1 MQTLTKQSQV
11 FMAKGLSLLGVAWV
25 SLASAALA
33 DQVVYKCGQEITNTP
48 LDPQLCQALRISGP
62 TQIEGTKVQGGAPQA
77 SGRTAFNAFDA
88 TLTPSSQTTANQVM
102 TSMGSQERQ
111 QQARTILED
120 ELQKLNAQ
128 YAELVRLYNRGQPQ
142 LLIDESVHQ
151 PSYQQRVVALKAQI
165 QRVERDM
172 QSLQRELV
180 RSGKRMADAVQ
191 TR

>member
-1 MQTLTKQSQV
+1 
-11 FMAKGLSLLGVAWV
+11 
-25 SLASAALA
+25 
-33 DQVVYKCGQEITNTP
+33 
-48 LDPQLCQALRISGP
+48 
-62 TQIEGTKVQGGAPQA
+62 
-77 SGRTAFNAFDA
+77 
-88 TLTPSSQTTANQVM
+88 M
-102 TSMGSQERQ
+102 TSTGSQERQ